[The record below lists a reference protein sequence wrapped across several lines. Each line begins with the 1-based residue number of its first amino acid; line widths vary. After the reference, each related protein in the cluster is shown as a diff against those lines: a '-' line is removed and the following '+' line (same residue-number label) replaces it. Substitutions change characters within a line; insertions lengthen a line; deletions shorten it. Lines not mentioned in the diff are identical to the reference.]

1 MFGAV
6 HPNMRFRHP
15 LSQPFA
21 RRRRALDAHASAALT
36 GDTHAIHQARV
47 ASRRLREVLPLVGRV
62 LDDDEVGAL
71 QRRMRRVTRL
81 LGPVREADVTLG
93 LAIEHREAQP
103 AEAPALALV
112 ELRLSHERDA
122 RFGKVTRD
130 LHADKMAKW
139 LERAAHVE
147 QALAEAADGRPW
159 RKELAVR
166 LRARAAQLLGA
177 VEEAGLLFVSDR
189 LHEVR
194 ITVKRLRYVLEL
206 AGELRQARLRAS
218 VTALRG
224 VQDILGHLH
233 DLDVLVG
240 RVQAVAAEK
249 DTTKLKRQALEALT
263 LRLDS
268 ERRAAHAEYLSH
280 RLQLAQLADMVMDEV
295 APRVEHAPLKSSAPA
310 RRKTAAKQASQKT
323 VRKKVR
329 KAAVKKT
336 AVKTVRKA
344 AAPKAVSKTTR
355 EAPRKTAGTTAARAA
370 GAAKAVAPSK
380 TAVKKTAAVKRTA
393 VKQTAAKKAAATR
406 RVRAAAGSAASS
418 ASAAPPTPP
427 PAASSAPRSAR
438 RRPS

>member
-47 ASRRLREVLPLVGRV
+47 ASRRLREVLPLVARV

-139 LERAAHVE
+139 LERAAQVE
-147 QALAEAADGRPW
+147 QALAEAPDGRPW

-218 VTALRG
+218 VTALRA

-233 DLDVLVG
+233 DLDVLVS

-263 LRLDS
+263 LRLDN

-295 APRVEHAPLKSSAPA
+295 APRVEHAPLKSSTPA
-310 RRKTAAKQASQKT
+310 RRKTA
-323 VRKKVR
+323 
-329 KAAVKKT
+329 VKKT
-336 AVKTVRKA
+336 APKKTV
-344 AAPKAVSKTTR
+344 
-355 EAPRKTAGTTAARAA
+355 
-370 GAAKAVAPSK
+370 
-380 TAVKKTAAVKRTA
+380 VKKAAVKRTA
-393 VKQTAAKKAAATR
+393 VKKAAAKKAAVKKPVATR

-418 ASAAPPTPP
+418 ASAAPPTRP
-427 PAASSAPRSAR
+427 PAASSAPRSGR